1 MKTAV
6 VLFNLG
12 GPDRPEAIRPFLSNL
27 FSDPAILDLPR
38 PLRGLLAAVLARRRE
53 KEARRIYDVIGG
65 RSPLNAE
72 TGKQARALEARLGSG
87 RRVFVAM
94 RYWHPLIEETVREVA
109 AWGPDR
115 IVLLPLYPQFS
126 TVTTGSSLREWRR
139 RAAARGLRAPTAAVC
154 CYPRQPGFVEAYAA
168 LVEAALRQA
177 GPRPVRVLFSA
188 HGLPR
193 RVVAAGDPYAWQVS
207 CSAAAVAARL
217 ARPGLDW
224 RVCYQSNVG
233 PLRWT
238 GPATRDEI
246 VRAGAEGKGAVV
258 VPIAF
263 VSEHSETLVELD
275 IDYAALAEEAGCAP
289 YLRVAAPGTLA
300 PFVEALAALAERAGR
315 DAPVP
320 AGWSG
325 SRLCPADR
333 RLCPMAG
340 PGAAP

>member
-1 MKTAV
+1 M
-6 VLFNLG
+6 
-12 GPDRPEAIRPFLSNL
+12 
-27 FSDPAILDLPR
+27 
-38 PLRGLLAAVLARRRE
+38 
-53 KEARRIYDVIGG
+53 
-65 RSPLNAE
+65 
-72 TGKQARALEARLGSG
+72 
-87 RRVFVAM
+87 
-94 RYWHPLIEETVREVA
+94 
-109 AWGPDR
+109 AW
-115 IVLLPLYPQFS
+115 
-126 TVTTGSSLREWRR
+126 
-139 RAAARGLRAPTAAVC
+139 
-154 CYPRQPGFVEAYAA
+154 
-168 LVEAALRQA
+168 
-177 GPRPVRVLFSA
+177 
-188 HGLPR
+188 PR

-207 CSAAAVAARL
+207 CRRRGRGGAAGAAGTRL
-217 ARPGLDW
+217 
-224 RVCYQSNVG
+224 RVCYQSKVG

-300 PFVEALAALAERAGR
+300 PFVEALAALAERAGH
-315 DAPVP
+315 DAQAP